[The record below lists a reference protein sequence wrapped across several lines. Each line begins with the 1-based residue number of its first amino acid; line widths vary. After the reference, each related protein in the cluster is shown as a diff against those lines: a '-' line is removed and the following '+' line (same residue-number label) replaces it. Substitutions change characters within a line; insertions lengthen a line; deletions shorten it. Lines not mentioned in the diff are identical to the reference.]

1 MPEGPMG
8 EYDARRAR
16 TEARAQALNRARE
29 QATYLDSRLK
39 DLDEQSV
46 QQRPNL
52 AINPETAIGDAL
64 EKGLLEVAAAVNRL
78 TVVVGSRD

>member
-16 TEARAQALNRARE
+16 TEARAQALDRARE
-29 QATYLDSRLK
+29 QATSLDSRLK
-39 DLDEQSV
+39 DLEEHI
-46 QQRPNL
+46 QQG
-52 AINPETAIGDAL
+52 ATMATKPEIAIGDAL